1 MGNQRFLNTS
11 QREELLIL
19 HRSTKNKKHADR
31 IKAILLF
38 DDGYNKTEISK
49 ILFIERRS
57 IGKYINKYLKKG
69 INALLKDNNFGTY
82 PKLDNKQIEEL
93 KEEVRNNIYSTA
105 KEAAAFVKEKYGIYY
120 PAQSMVKLL
129 KRIGFSYKKTK
140 RRPSKA
146 DRKEQEDFD
155 NKYKE
160 LRESLKDDEK
170 IYYLDAVHPQYNS
183 MPAYAWIE
191 KGKEK
196 EILTNTGRKRMNI
209 NGVYS
214 PIDHE
219 IIYRE
224 DDSINGQ
231 STVKLYKQIEGLHPE
246 LSCIFIIRDNAK
258 YYNSEVVK
266 EYLKNSRI
274 VEIKLPTYSPNL
286 NLIERLWKFLK
297 KKTLYNKYYSSYIE
311 FKNAIYNFFEKTV
324 IEDREE
330 LISLMTEKFHLV
342 SEI

>member
-1 MGNQRFLNTS
+1 MKNQKILNID
-11 QREELLIL
+11 QRKKLLYL
-19 HRSTKNKKHADR
+19 HRTTKNKRYADR

-69 INALLKDNNFGTY
+69 TKALLKDNNSGTT
-82 PKLDNKQIEEL
+82 PKLNGKQIEEL
-93 KEEVRNNIYSTA
+93 KEALRNNMFSTA
-105 KEAAAFVKEKYGIYY
+105 KEVAEYVIEKYRIYY
-120 PAQSMVKLL
+120 PQQSMVKLL

-146 DRKEQEDFD
+146 DRKKQEDFD
-155 NKYKE
+155 KKYKK
-160 LRESLKDDEK
+160 LRENLKDDEK
-170 IYYLDAVHPQYNS
+170 LYYLDAVHPQYNS

-196 EILTNTGRKRMNI
+196 EILTNTGRQRMNI

-231 STVKLYKQIEGLHPE
+231 STVELYKQIEELHPT
-246 LSCIFIIRDNAK
+246 LKLIYIIRDNAK
-258 YYNSEVVK
+258 YYGSEVVK

-286 NLIERLWKFLK
+286 NLIERLWKLMK
-297 KKTLYNKYYSSYIE
+297 KKTLYNKYYSSFID

-324 IEDREE
+324 FEDREE

-342 SEI
+342 S

>member
-1 MGNQRFLNTS
+1 MGNQRFLNTD
-11 QREELLIL
+11 QREKLLYI
-19 HRSTKNKKHADR
+19 HRNTKNKKHADR

-38 DDGYNKTEISK
+38 DDGYNKTEIAK

-57 IGKYINKYLKKG
+57 IGKFVNKYIKKG
-69 INALLKDNNFGTY
+69 IHALLTDNNSGTN
-82 PKLDNKQIEEL
+82 PMLSKKQIEDL
-93 KEEVRNNIYSTA
+93 KEELRNNLYSTA
-105 KEAAAFVKEKYGIYY
+105 KEAAAYVEKKYGIYY
-120 PAQSMVKLL
+120 PQQSMVKLL

-146 DRKEQEDFD
+146 DRKEQENFV
-155 NKYKE
+155 KEYKG
-160 LRESLKDDEK
+160 LRENLEDDEK
-170 IYYLDAVHPQYNS
+170 IYHLDAVHPQYNS

-196 EILTNTGRKRMNI
+196 EVLTNTGRKRINI

-219 IIYRE
+219 IIFRE
-224 DDSINGQ
+224 DETINGQ
-231 STVKLYKQIEGLHPE
+231 STVELYKQIEKLHPE
-246 LSCIFIIRDNAK
+246 LRLIYIIRDNAK
-258 YYNSEVVK
+258 YYGSEFVK

-297 KKTLYNKYYSSYIE
+297 KKTLYNKYYSSYID
-311 FKNAIYNFFEKTV
+311 FKNAIYNFFEKIV

>member
-1 MGNQRFLNTS
+1 MNDQRILKTE
-11 QREELLIL
+11 QREELLYL
-19 HRSTKNKKHADR
+19 HSSTKNKKYADR

-57 IGKYINKYLKKG
+57 IGKYINKYLKHG
-69 INALLKDNNFGTY
+69 IKVLLKDNNSGTN
-82 PKLDNKQIEEL
+82 PKLNEKQIEEL
-93 KEEVRNNIYSTA
+93 KEELRKNMYSTA
-105 KEAAAFVKEKYGIYY
+105 KEAAEYVKEKYGIYY
-120 PAQSMVKLL
+120 PQQSMVKLL
-129 KRIGFSYKKTK
+129 KRIGFCYKKTK

-146 DRKEQEDFD
+146 DHKKQEEFDKE
-155 NKYKE
+155 YKE
-160 LRESLKDDEK
+160 LRKNLKDDEK
-170 IYYLDAVHPQYNS
+170 LYYLDAVHPQYNS

-196 EILTNTGRKRMNI
+196 EILTNTGRQRMNI

-219 IIYRE
+219 IIFRE
-224 DDSINGQ
+224 DETINGQ
-231 STVKLYKQIEGLHPE
+231 STVELYKQIEALHPK
-246 LSCIFIIRDNAK
+246 LKLIYIIRDNAK
-258 YYNSEVVK
+258 YYGSEVVK
-266 EYLKNSRI
+266 EYLKNSKI

-286 NLIERLWKFLK
+286 NLIERLWKLLK
-297 KKTLYNKYYSSYIE
+297 KKTLYNKYYSSFIE

-324 IEDREE
+324 IENREE